1 MRERDIFSFSCLQLK
16 FIAMDNSRSWSLL
29 GRSSLEREPPT
40 SLCNFFVVL
49 FLSLSP
55 RPAAVSSLH
64 EKMRSFDDDDED
76 DDDSDDSEGEFAD
89 EGDWYA
95 SLIAGERVGEWLD
108 VIEEETKQR
117 SNEEEE
123 EEGRRN
129 RRRTKNDD
137 ANGRFRSAI
146 EQLTK
151 HVEEDEV
158 YGEEAEV
165 AEAERILSEALA
177 KVSLT
182 TNIDDEEEEI
192 EIEKETPSSS
202 NVQKLLRQSLE
213 AIETHRKRKKNVK
226 TYAMKNGRVEVSILE
241 TKLSNGVGGKL
252 WKAALLLAEQ
262 LDDIGEEGEPKD
274 DDGVIIDVKDKT
286 VLELGAGVGL
296 VGFAA
301 AKLGAKEVV
310 LSDFEAPLLEALT
323 ESVEMNRSEKTTK
336 VRWLDWRADGA
347 SNTEKTEPPDAFLAL
362 EKEDT
367 YDIILGSDCLYESH
381 HATLLPKVINKR
393 LASSPNSRCR
403 LLGAVRNRE
412 MLDQLIEN
420 FRKCEN
426 LRATETSVAK
436 SERLNYDGGY
446 VRVDIKR
453 KSF

>member
-1 MRERDIFSFSCLQLK
+1 MR
-16 FIAMDNSRSWSLL
+16 N
-29 GRSSLEREPPT
+29 
-40 SLCNFFVVL
+40 
-49 FLSLSP
+49 
-55 RPAAVSSLH
+55 
-64 EKMRSFDDDDED
+64 FDDDDED
-76 DDDSDDSEGEFAD
+76 DEDSDDSEGEFAD

-108 VIEEETKQR
+108 VIEEETKQQR
-117 SNEEEE
+117 RNDEEE
-123 EEGRRN
+123 EEGRRK
-129 RRRTKNDD
+129 TKTTTKDD
-137 ANGRFRSAI
+137 DDKRFRSAI

-182 TNIDDEEEEI
+182 TNIDDDDE
-192 EIEKETPSSS
+192 EIEKETSSS
-202 NVQKLLRQSLE
+202 SSVRKLLRQSLE

-274 DDGVIIDVKDKT
+274 DDDDDDDDGVIIDVKDKT

-310 LSDFEAPLLEALT
+310 LSDFEAPLLEALA
-323 ESVEMNRSEKTTK
+323 ESVERNGSEKTTK

-393 LASSPNSRCR
+393 LSSSPNARCR

>member
-1 MRERDIFSFSCLQLK
+1 MQFLRRSLSLLLSFSL
-16 FIAMDNSRSWSLL
+16 S
-29 GRSSLEREPPT
+29 T
-40 SLCNFFVVL
+40 S
-49 FLSLSP
+49 
-55 RPAAVSSLH
+55 AAVSSLN
-64 EKMRSFDDDDED
+64 EKMRSFDDDED

-108 VIEEETKQR
+108 VIEEETKQQR
-117 SNEEEE
+117 KEQEE
-123 EEGRRN
+123 EEGRRTA
-129 RRRTKNDD
+129 TKTTKDD
-137 ANGRFRSAI
+137 DDKRFRSAI

-182 TNIDDEEEEI
+182 TNIDDDE
-192 EIEKETPSSS
+192 EIEKETSSS
-202 NVQKLLRQSLE
+202 SSVQMLLRQSLE

-274 DDGVIIDVKDKT
+274 DDDDDDGVIIDVKDKT

-310 LSDFEAPLLEALT
+310 LSDFEAPLLEALA
-323 ESVEMNRSEKTTK
+323 ESVERNGSEKTTK

-393 LASSPNSRCR
+393 LSSSPNARCR

-453 KSF
+453 VVSDKI

>member
-1 MRERDIFSFSCLQLK
+1 MQFLRCSLSFSL
-16 FIAMDNSRSWSLL
+16 S
-29 GRSSLEREPPT
+29 T
-40 SLCNFFVVL
+40 S
-49 FLSLSP
+49 
-55 RPAAVSSLH
+55 AAVSLLN
-64 EKMRSFDDDDED
+64 EKMRNFDDDDED
-76 DDDSDDSEGEFAD
+76 DEDSDDSEGEFAD

-108 VIEEETKQR
+108 VIEEETKQQR
-117 SNEEEE
+117 SNDDEEKEEE

-129 RRRTKNDD
+129 RRRTKDD
-137 ANGRFRSAI
+137 DDKRFRSAI

-182 TNIDDEEEEI
+182 TNIDDDEE
-192 EIEKETPSSS
+192 EIEKETSSS
-202 NVQKLLRQSLE
+202 SSVQKLLRQSLE

-262 LDDIGEEGEPKD
+262 LDDKEGEPKDDDDD

-310 LSDFEAPLLEALT
+310 LSDFEAPLLEALA
-323 ESVEMNRSEKTTK
+323 ESVERNGSEKTTK

-393 LASSPNSRCR
+393 LSSSPNARCR

-426 LRATETSVAK
+426 LRATESSVAK

>member
-1 MRERDIFSFSCLQLK
+1 
-16 FIAMDNSRSWSLL
+16 
-29 GRSSLEREPPT
+29 
-40 SLCNFFVVL
+40 
-49 FLSLSP
+49 
-55 RPAAVSSLH
+55 
-64 EKMRSFDDDDED
+64 MRSFDDDGDT
-76 DDDSDDSEGEFAD
+76 DDSDDSEGEFAD

-108 VIEEETKQR
+108 VIEEETKQQR
-117 SNEEEE
+117 SNEEEEE

-129 RRRTKNDD
+129 RRRTKDD
-137 ANGRFRSAI
+137 DDDKRFRSAI

-182 TNIDDEEEEI
+182 TNIDDDDE
-192 EIEKETPSSS
+192 EIEKETSSS
-202 NVQKLLRQSLE
+202 SSVRKLLRQSLE

-393 LASSPNSRCR
+393 LSSSPNARCR

>member
-1 MRERDIFSFSCLQLK
+1 
-16 FIAMDNSRSWSLL
+16 
-29 GRSSLEREPPT
+29 
-40 SLCNFFVVL
+40 
-49 FLSLSP
+49 
-55 RPAAVSSLH
+55 
-64 EKMRSFDDDDED
+64 MRSFDDDGDA
-76 DDDSDDSEGEFAD
+76 DDSDDSEGEFAD

-182 TNIDDEEEEI
+182 TNIDDDEEEI
-192 EIEKETPSSS
+192 EIEKETSSSS

-262 LDDIGEEGEPKD
+262 LDDKEGEPKDDDDD

-393 LASSPNSRCR
+393 LSSSPNARCR

-453 KSF
+453 VVSDKI

>member
-1 MRERDIFSFSCLQLK
+1 MRRSVSF
-16 FIAMDNSRSWSLL
+16 DDE
-29 GRSSLEREPPT
+29 G
-40 SLCNFFVVL
+40 
-49 FLSLSP
+49 
-55 RPAAVSSLH
+55 
-64 EKMRSFDDDDED
+64 DDDDE
-76 DDDSDDSEGEFAD
+76 SEGEFAD

-108 VIEEETKQR
+108 VIEEETKQKR
-117 SNEEEE
+117 NDDEEK
-123 EEGRRN
+123 EEGRR
-129 RRRTKNDD
+129 RRTTTTKCDD
-137 ANGRFRSAI
+137 DKRFRSAI

-182 TNIDDEEEEI
+182 TTTTTVIDDEEEEEEEI
-192 EIEKETPSSS
+192 EEIEEKETVSSS
-202 NVQKLLRQSLE
+202 SVQKLLRQSLK
-213 AIETHRKRKKNVK
+213 AIETHRRRKKNVK

-262 LDDIGEEGEPKD
+262 LDDKEGEPKDDDDD

-323 ESVEMNRSEKTTK
+323 ESVERNGSEKTTK

-347 SNTEKTEPPDAFLAL
+347 SNKEKTEPPETFLAL

-381 HATLLPKVINKR
+381 HAFLLPKVINKR
-393 LASSPNSRCR
+393 LSLSPKARCR

-420 FRKCEN
+420 FRACGN

-453 KSF
+453 RF

>member
-1 MRERDIFSFSCLQLK
+1 MRRSVSF
-16 FIAMDNSRSWSLL
+16 DDE
-29 GRSSLEREPPT
+29 G
-40 SLCNFFVVL
+40 
-49 FLSLSP
+49 
-55 RPAAVSSLH
+55 
-64 EKMRSFDDDDED
+64 DDDDE
-76 DDDSDDSEGEFAD
+76 SEGEFAD

-108 VIEEETKQR
+108 VIEEETKQKR
-117 SNEEEE
+117 NDDEEK
-123 EEGRRN
+123 EEGRR
-129 RRRTKNDD
+129 RRTTTTKCDD
-137 ANGRFRSAI
+137 DKRFRSAI

-182 TNIDDEEEEI
+182 TTTTTVIDDEEEEEEEI
-192 EIEKETPSSS
+192 EEIEEKETVSSS
-202 NVQKLLRQSLE
+202 SVQKLLRQSLK
-213 AIETHRKRKKNVK
+213 AIETHRRRKKNVK

-262 LDDIGEEGEPKD
+262 LDDKEGEPKDDDDD

-323 ESVEMNRSEKTTK
+323 ESVERNGSEKTTK

-381 HATLLPKVINKR
+381 HASLLPKVINKR
-393 LASSPNSRCR
+393 LSSSPNARCR

-420 FRKCEN
+420 FHKCEN

-453 KSF
+453 RF

>member
-1 MRERDIFSFSCLQLK
+1 
-16 FIAMDNSRSWSLL
+16 
-29 GRSSLEREPPT
+29 
-40 SLCNFFVVL
+40 
-49 FLSLSP
+49 
-55 RPAAVSSLH
+55 
-64 EKMRSFDDDDED
+64 MRSFDDDGDT
-76 DDDSDDSEGEFAD
+76 DDSDDSEGEFAD

-108 VIEEETKQR
+108 VIEEETKQQR
-117 SNEEEE
+117 SNDDEEKEEE

-129 RRRTKNDD
+129 RRRTKDD
-137 ANGRFRSAI
+137 DDDKRFRSAI

-182 TNIDDEEEEI
+182 TNIDDDDE
-192 EIEKETPSSS
+192 EIEKETSSS
-202 NVQKLLRQSLE
+202 SSVRKLLRQSLE

-393 LASSPNSRCR
+393 LSSSPNARCR

>member
-1 MRERDIFSFSCLQLK
+1 
-16 FIAMDNSRSWSLL
+16 
-29 GRSSLEREPPT
+29 
-40 SLCNFFVVL
+40 
-49 FLSLSP
+49 
-55 RPAAVSSLH
+55 
-64 EKMRSFDDDDED
+64 MRSFDDDED
-76 DDDSDDSEGEFAD
+76 TDDSDDSEGEFAD

-108 VIEEETKQR
+108 VIEEETKQQR
-117 SNEEEE
+117 SNDDEEKEEE

-129 RRRTKNDD
+129 RRRTKDD
-137 ANGRFRSAI
+137 DDDKRFRSAI

-182 TNIDDEEEEI
+182 TNIDDDEEEI
-192 EIEKETPSSS
+192 EIEKETSSSS

-381 HATLLPKVINKR
+381 HATLLPKVISKR
-393 LASSPNSRCR
+393 LSSSPNSRCR

>member
-1 MRERDIFSFSCLQLK
+1 
-16 FIAMDNSRSWSLL
+16 MDNSRSWSLL

-108 VIEEETKQR
+108 VIEEETKQQR
-117 SNEEEE
+117 SNDDEEKEEE

-129 RRRTKNDD
+129 RRRTKDD
-137 ANGRFRSAI
+137 DDDKRFRSAI

-192 EIEKETPSSS
+192 EIEKETSSSS

-393 LASSPNSRCR
+393 LSSSPNARCR

>member
-1 MRERDIFSFSCLQLK
+1 
-16 FIAMDNSRSWSLL
+16 
-29 GRSSLEREPPT
+29 
-40 SLCNFFVVL
+40 
-49 FLSLSP
+49 
-55 RPAAVSSLH
+55 
-64 EKMRSFDDDDED
+64 MRSFDDDGDA
-76 DDDSDDSEGEFAD
+76 DDSDDSEGEFAD

-108 VIEEETKQR
+108 VIEEETKQQR
-117 SNEEEE
+117 SNDDEEKEEE

-129 RRRTKNDD
+129 RRRTKDD
-137 ANGRFRSAI
+137 DDDKRFRSAI

-182 TNIDDEEEEI
+182 TNIDDDDE
-192 EIEKETPSSS
+192 EIEKETSSS
-202 NVQKLLRQSLE
+202 SSVRKLLRQSLE

-393 LASSPNSRCR
+393 LSSSPNSRCR

-453 KSF
+453 VVSDKI

>member
-1 MRERDIFSFSCLQLK
+1 
-16 FIAMDNSRSWSLL
+16 
-29 GRSSLEREPPT
+29 
-40 SLCNFFVVL
+40 
-49 FLSLSP
+49 
-55 RPAAVSSLH
+55 
-64 EKMRSFDDDDED
+64 MRSFDDDGDA
-76 DDDSDDSEGEFAD
+76 DDSDDSEGEFAD

-108 VIEEETKQR
+108 VIEEETKQQR
-117 SNEEEE
+117 SNEEEEE

-182 TNIDDEEEEI
+182 TNIDDDDE
-192 EIEKETPSSS
+192 EIEKETSSS
-202 NVQKLLRQSLE
+202 SSVRKLLRQSLE

-393 LASSPNSRCR
+393 LSSSPNSRCR

-453 KSF
+453 VVSDKI

>member
-1 MRERDIFSFSCLQLK
+1 
-16 FIAMDNSRSWSLL
+16 
-29 GRSSLEREPPT
+29 
-40 SLCNFFVVL
+40 
-49 FLSLSP
+49 
-55 RPAAVSSLH
+55 
-64 EKMRSFDDDDED
+64 MRSFDDDGDA
-76 DDDSDDSEGEFAD
+76 DDSDDSEGEFAD

-108 VIEEETKQR
+108 VIEEETKQQR
-117 SNEEEE
+117 SNEEE

-151 HVEEDEV
+151 HVGEDEV

-182 TNIDDEEEEI
+182 TNIDDDDE
-192 EIEKETPSSS
+192 EIEKETSSS
-202 NVQKLLRQSLE
+202 SSVRKLLRQSLE

-393 LASSPNSRCR
+393 LSSSPNARCR

-453 KSF
+453 VVSDKI